1 MATKATWTHLPPHLL
16 SAPRSCPPLSLELG
30 LLRQG
35 RPPAP
40 RPGPAPCPR
49 KPPAVPGAGASAC
62 PHLLPVHMVI
72 ARPSQWETT
81 ARVWSLGPWIEY
93 SCEVHVY

>member
-16 SAPRSCPPLSLELG
+16 SAPRSH
-30 LLRQG
+30 
-35 RPPAP
+35 PPAQP
-40 RPGPAPCPR
+40 GAGAAPAGPAPCPR

-72 ARPSQWETT
+72 VRPSQWETT
-81 ARVWSLGPWIEY
+81 ARVWSLGAWIEY